1 MAVGRTFLGMDMV
14 GHTQGVFDPN
24 GHLIAFDAFSF
35 EMAYAPL
42 SFCFGLSIS
51 TTFSVAYHV
60 YVVFYECLSLIII
73 IKHSFKMILVFIHKD
88 IRTRLLPITYLKVDF
103 EWVCW

>member
-1 MAVGRTFLGMDMV
+1 MV

-51 TTFSVAYHV
+51 TTFSVAYNV

-73 IKHSFKMILVFIHKD
+73 IKHSFKMILVFIHED
-88 IRTRLLPITYLKVDF
+88 QNAIITYYLY
-103 EWVCW
+103 ESRLRMGYCW